1 MRSATSIGWWYGR
14 LTTPVP
20 SLMSRTLG
28 RDGQEQLGR
37 GDVLPAGAVVLTD
50 PDFVERELVQPGE
63 QLQITL

>member
-1 MRSATSIGWWYGR
+1 
-14 LTTPVP
+14 
-20 SLMSRTLG
+20 MSRTLG